1 MFESSHKKLNKKFNW
16 ADNIRDILCRY
27 NFNDIWISQDIVD
40 EDKFLFEFK
49 QRVIDCF
56 VNEAVAFF
64 EDSPKCNFYR
74 YIYDIHKLQ
83 FYLSRPVNYMH
94 IPPICKY
101 RIHAHSLKIETG
113 RYLNIDRQE
122 RICDFCND
130 SCIEDEFYFILKCK
144 KYDDMRKKYIK
155 PYYWKKASAF
165 KLVQS
170 LSVCNIKEQNN
181 LGKFLYSAEKVIN
194 CLT

>member
-27 NFNDIWISQDIVD
+27 SFNDIWISQDVVD

-83 FYLSRPVNYMH
+83 FYLSRPVNYM
-94 IPPICKY
+94 
-101 RIHAHSLKIETG
+101 
-113 RYLNIDRQE
+113 
-122 RICDFCND
+122 
-130 SCIEDEFYFILKCK
+130 
-144 KYDDMRKKYIK
+144 
-155 PYYWKKASAF
+155 
-165 KLVQS
+165 
-170 LSVCNIKEQNN
+170 
-181 LGKFLYSAEKVIN
+181 
-194 CLT
+194 